1 MNISMLESF
10 SEIKSEKMIDNPV
23 ITKILDDVFRT
34 EIKRKFGTDEN
45 FDFVLNPSNGDFEIW
60 RTRIVVDDG
69 EVEDTDIEI
78 SISEVKKIEDDF
90 EVGEEYAEE
99 FKFDMLGRRSILN
112 IKQNLI
118 SKFKDYDALQTV
130 EKFERI
136 KGNIYNAEIKYVRR
150 NAVILIDSDG
160 NEILLPRENQIKGEF
175 YKIGTNLSGVIEKS
189 EVISSKPVIIMNRN
203 SNEFLEALLEE
214 EIPEIFDGL
223 ITIKKIARVPGF
235 KSKVVV
241 ETYDDRIDPVG
252 VCVGMNGSRI
262 NSIVR
267 ELSGENIDI
276 VNYTENL
283 NLLVSRCLKPAKI
296 DRIDKDEDSLNVY
309 LDIDEIGKAV
319 GKGGV
324 NVKLTSEI
332 TGYSVNIINNSAE
345 DAEDDVI
352 LREFNDEIDDWVID
366 EFIKIGLDTA
376 KSVLN
381 YSAKTLEDRTDLEVE
396 TIEEVLRILKSE
408 FNEEV

>member
-45 FDFVLNPSNGDFEIW
+45 FDFIVNPSNGDFEIW

-69 EVEDTDIEI
+69 EVEDDDTEI

-90 EVGEEYAEE
+90 EIGEEYAEE

-136 KGNIYNAEIKYVRR
+136 KGNIYTAEIKHVRR
-150 NAVILIDSDG
+150 NAVILIDTDG

-189 EVISSKPVIIMNRN
+189 EVISGKPVIIMTRN

-276 VNYTENL
+276 INYTENL
-283 NLLVSRCLKPAKI
+283 DLLVSRCLKPAKI
-296 DRIDKDEDSLNVY
+296 DKIESDEDNLNVY

-332 TGYSVNIINNSAE
+332 TGYNVNIINNSTE

>member
-60 RTRIVVDDG
+60 RTKIVVDDG
-69 EVEDTDIEI
+69 EFRDPEKEI
-78 SISEVKKIEDDF
+78 SISEVKKIEDDY
-90 EVGEEYAEE
+90 EIGEEYAEE

-118 SKFKDYDALQTV
+118 SKFKIYDALQTV

-136 KGNIYNAEIKYVRR
+136 KGNIYNAEIKHVRK
-150 NAVILIDSDG
+150 NLVILIDTDG

-175 YKIGTNLSGVIEKS
+175 YKIGTNLSGVIDKS
-189 EVISSKPVIIMNRN
+189 EVISGKPFITMSRN
-203 SNEFLEALLEE
+203 SNKFLEALLEE

-241 ETYDDRIDPVG
+241 EAYDDRIDPVG
-252 VCVGMNGSRI
+252 VCVGMKGSRI

-276 VNYTENL
+276 INYTENL
-283 NLLVSRCLKPAKI
+283 DLLVSRCLKPAKI
-296 DRIDKDEDSLNVY
+296 EKILKDGDNLNIYLNV
-309 LDIDEIGKAV
+309 DEIGKAV

-324 NVKLTSEI
+324 NVKLASEI
-332 TGYSVNIINNSAE
+332 TGYNVNIINNSAE
-345 DAEDDVI
+345 DAEDDVS

-366 EFIKIGLDTA
+366 EFVKIGLDTA

-396 TIEEVLRILKSE
+396 TIEEVLKILKSE
-408 FNEEV
+408 FNE

>member
-189 EVISSKPVIIMNRN
+189 EVISGKPVIIMNRN

-262 NSIVR
+262 SSIVR

-296 DRIDKDEDSLNVY
+296 DRTILFSL
-309 LDIDEIGKAV
+309 LH
-319 GKGGV
+319 
-324 NVKLTSEI
+324 LLFS
-332 TGYSVNIINNSAE
+332 S
-345 DAEDDVI
+345 
-352 LREFNDEIDDWVID
+352 
-366 EFIKIGLDTA
+366 
-376 KSVLN
+376 
-381 YSAKTLEDRTDLEVE
+381 
-396 TIEEVLRILKSE
+396 
-408 FNEEV
+408 